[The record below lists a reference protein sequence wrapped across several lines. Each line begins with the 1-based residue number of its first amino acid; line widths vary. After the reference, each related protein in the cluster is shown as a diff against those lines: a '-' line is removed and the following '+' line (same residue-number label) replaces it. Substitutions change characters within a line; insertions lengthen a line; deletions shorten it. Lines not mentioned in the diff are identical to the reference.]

1 MSGSFEIVCT
11 LSIARSMQPNEIHAL
26 IQLLDDPDESVY
38 LHVREQLLAKGTEVL
53 PALIESRESHAYC
66 EEHERRMDELVDGL
80 HGSYVHTGLRDWFDS
95 GADRVFEGALW
106 VHKAADPLLDMQALR
121 EAYEVLK
128 RNVWLELNEE
138 FTALEQVRILNHILY
153 DIEGY
158 VNAKSGQPDPKH
170 ALLGEVL
177 SERRGNPLGLGIL
190 YLSLAQD
197 LNLPIHGVNLPNHFI
212 LCYCDEHHVH
222 HEPHTADDETPGGVL
237 FYINPFSQGT
247 VINKAE
253 VSEFLSHLELPV
265 DEKNCGP
272 CGSVDIVR
280 RLIGNVAYG
289 YERNGYIRQAEKM
302 RELLMFVESGA
313 TETPSTDSSAQDSE
327 GEEGGMY

>member
-1 MSGSFEIVCT
+1 MNVTGSFENVCT
-11 LSIARSMQPNEIHAL
+11 LTICNMQPNEIHAL
-26 IQLLDDPDESVY
+26 IQLLDDPDEGVY
-38 LHVREQLLAKGTEVL
+38 LHVREQLLAKGTSVL
-53 PALIESRESHAYC
+53 PALLESREAHARC

-80 HGSYVHTGLRDWFDS
+80 HGAYVHNGLRDWFDS
-95 GADRVFEGALW
+95 GAESALEGAMW
-106 VHKAADPLLDMQALR
+106 VHKAADPLLDMEALR
-121 EAYEVLK
+121 ADYDKLK

-138 FTALEQVRILNHILY
+138 LTALEQVRILNHILY
-153 DIEGY
+153 DVEHFT
-158 VNAKSGQPDPKH
+158 NAKSGQPDTNQ
-170 ALLGEVL
+170 ALLGEVMWG
-177 SERRGNPLGLGIL
+177 RKGNPLGLGIL

-222 HEPHTADDETPGGVL
+222 HDFNAPDNQTPGGVL

-289 YERNGYIRQAEKM
+289 FERNGHIRQAEKM
-302 RELLMFVESGA
+302 RELLMFVETGA
-313 TETPSTDSSAQDSE
+313 TEVPSQDASPEAGDSE
-327 GEEGGMY
+327 GGLA

>member
-1 MSGSFEIVCT
+1 
-11 LSIARSMQPNEIHAL
+11 MQPNEIHAL
-26 IQLLDDPDESVY
+26 IQLLDDPDEHVY
-38 LHVREQLLAKGTEVL
+38 QHVREQLLAKGTAVL
-53 PALIESRESHAYC
+53 PALIESRESHAQC

-80 HGSYVHTGLRDWFDS
+80 HGAYVHKGLRDWFDA
-95 GADRVFEGALW
+95 GAERVLEGALW
-106 VHKAADPLLDMQALR
+106 VHKAADPLLDMDALR
-121 EAYEVLK
+121 AKYEVLK

-138 FTALEQVRILNHILY
+138 FTALEQVRILNHIIY

-158 VNAKSGQPDPKH
+158 TNAKSGQPDPKH

-177 SERRGNPLGLGIL
+177 AEQKGNPLGLGIL

-222 HEPHTADDETPGGVL
+222 HETEASDHETPGGVL

-289 YERNGYIRQAEKM
+289 YERNGFIRQAEKM
-302 RELLMFVESGA
+302 RELLMFVETGA
-313 TETPSTDSSAQDSE
+313 TETSSADSA
-327 GEEGGMY
+327 GEEGSDDERGAQH

>member
-1 MSGSFEIVCT
+1 M
-11 LSIARSMQPNEIHAL
+11 
-26 IQLLDDPDESVY
+26 
-38 LHVREQLLAKGTEVL
+38 AKGTEVL
-53 PALIESRESHAYC
+53 PALLESRESHAHC

-80 HGSYVHTGLRDWFDS
+80 HGAYVHQGLRDWFDS
-95 GADRVFEGALW
+95 GAESAIEGAMW
-106 VHKAADPLLDMQALR
+106 VHKAADPLLDMEVLR
-121 EAYEVLK
+121 DAYEKLK

-138 FTALEQVRILNHILY
+138 LTALEQVRIVNHILY
-153 DIEGY
+153 DVEEFS
-158 VNAKSGQPDPKH
+158 NAKSGQPDPMH

-177 SERRGNPLGLGIL
+177 SERKGNPLGLGIL

-222 HEPHTADDETPGGVL
+222 HESSSPDNETPGGVL

-247 VINKAE
+247 IINKAE

-289 YERNGYIRQAEKM
+289 YERNGHIRQAEKM
-302 RELLMFVESGA
+302 RELLMFVETGA
-313 TETPSTDSSAQDSE
+313 TETSSADSSTDADAGS
-327 GEEGGMY
+327 EEGTL

>member
-1 MSGSFEIVCT
+1 
-11 LSIARSMQPNEIHAL
+11 MQPNEIHAL
-26 IQLLDDPDESVY
+26 IQLLDDPDEGVY
-38 LHVREQLLAKGTEVL
+38 KHVREQLLARGTEVL
-53 PALIESRESHAYC
+53 PALLESREAHAHC
-66 EEHERRMDELVDGL
+66 PEHERRMDELVDGL
-80 HGSYVHTGLRDWFDS
+80 HGAYVHQGLRDWFDS
-95 GADRVFEGALW
+95 GAESAIEGALW
-106 VHKAADPLLDMQALR
+106 VHKAADPLLNMDEVR
-121 EAYEVLK
+121 EAYAKLK
-128 RNVWLELNEE
+128 RDVWLELNEE
-138 FTALEQVRILNHILY
+138 FTALEQVRILNHILF
-153 DIEGY
+153 DAEGY
-158 VNAKSGQPDPKH
+158 TNAKSGQPDPKH
-170 ALLGEVL
+170 ALVGHVLGEKK
-177 SERRGNPLGLGIL
+177 GNPLGLGIL

-222 HEPHTADDETPGGVL
+222 HELASPDNQTPGGVL

-289 YERNGYIRQAEKM
+289 FERNGFIRQAEKM
-302 RELLMFVESGA
+302 RELLLFVESGA
-313 TETPSTDSSAQDSE
+313 TETSSTETSTDVDDHNDDAAL
-327 GEEGGMY
+327 GGTL

>member
-1 MSGSFEIVCT
+1 MAGSFGTDCT
-11 LSIARSMQPNEIHAL
+11 QQSASHMQPNEIHAL
-26 IQLLDDPDESVY
+26 IQLLDDPDEGVY
-38 LHVREQLLAKGTEVL
+38 KHVRDQLLAKGTSVL
-53 PALIESRESHAYC
+53 PALLESREAHAQC

-80 HGSYVHTGLRDWFDS
+80 HGAFVHQGMRDWFDS
-95 GADRVFEGALW
+95 GAESAVEGALW
-106 VHKAADPLLDMQALR
+106 VHKAADPLLDMDALR
-121 EAYEVLK
+121 QSYARLK
-128 RNVWLELNEE
+128 REVWLELNEE

-153 DIEGY
+153 DAEGY
-158 VNAKSGQPDPKH
+158 TNAKSGQPDPKH
-170 ALLGEVL
+170 ALLGEVMK
-177 SERRGNPLGLGIL
+177 EKTGNPLGLGVL

-212 LCYCDEHHVH
+212 LCYCDEHHIH
-222 HEPHTADDETPGGVL
+222 HEVQSPDNQTPGGEL

-280 RLIGNVAYG
+280 RLIGNVAYA
-289 YERNGYIRQAEKM
+289 YERGGHIRQAEKM
-302 RELLMFVESGA
+302 RELLMFVETGA
-313 TETPSTDSSAQDSE
+313 TETTSADSSSE
-327 GEEGGMY
+327 NPDPSEGGMA

>member
-1 MSGSFEIVCT
+1 
-11 LSIARSMQPNEIHAL
+11 MQPNEIHAL

-80 HGSYVHTGLRDWFDS
+80 HGQYVHNGLRDWFDS
-95 GADRVFEGALW
+95 GAERVFEGALW
-106 VHKAADPLLDMQALR
+106 VHKAANPLLDMAALR
-121 EAYEVLK
+121 EDYEKLK

-138 FTALEQVRILNHILY
+138 FTALEQVRILNHIVY
-153 DIEGY
+153 DHEEY
-158 VNAKSGQPDPKH
+158 TNAKSGQPDPKH
-170 ALLGEVL
+170 ALLGEVIA
-177 SERRGNPLGLGIL
+177 EKKGNPLGLGIL

-222 HEPHTADDETPGGVL
+222 HESLSPDNQTPGGVL
-237 FYINPFSQGT
+237 FYINPFSSGT
-247 VINKAE
+247 IINKAE

-272 CGSVDIVR
+272 CGSVDIIR

-302 RELLMFVESGA
+302 RELLMFVETGA
-313 TETPSTDSSAQDSE
+313 TETPSADASSSGPSFESGE
-327 GEEGGMY
+327 GSL